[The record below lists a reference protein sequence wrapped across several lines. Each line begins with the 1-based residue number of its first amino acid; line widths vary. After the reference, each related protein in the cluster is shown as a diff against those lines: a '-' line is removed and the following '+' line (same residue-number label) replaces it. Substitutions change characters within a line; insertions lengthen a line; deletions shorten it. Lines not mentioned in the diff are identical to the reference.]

1 MKKSDF
7 LKQFDDIKA
16 LPSLPAIVMKVNEML
31 DNPYT
36 DIDSLSAVIEKDQAI
51 VSKMLAMVNSAF
63 FGLREEVVSVN
74 QACIILGF
82 DAIRNI
88 VVTLSTF
95 KALNNVAEAK
105 PCAKFNVETFW
116 KHSIG
121 VAVLS
126 KHLSKISKRGDP
138 EKCFVAGILHDM
150 GKLMMAY
157 YFESDFEKIHDL
169 AKKKK
174 LIYLDA
180 EKKVAPAF
188 HHEIGY
194 FLAKKWELP
203 NHLANIIYSHHKIQ
217 IGSSS
222 FEEDIIVNT
231 ADGIINSYISDALN
245 SNNNPGHL
253 IGRYFEPGAHKKM
266 RLWIESASDW
276 FPEVKITIT
285 EACSFFM
292 D

>member
-7 LKQFDDIKA
+7 LKQFNDIKD

-51 VSKMLAMVNSAF
+51 VSKMLALVNSAF
-63 FGLREEVVSVN
+63 FGLREDVSSVN

-88 VVTLSTF
+88 VVSLSTF
-95 KALNNVAEAK
+95 KALNNVTKNKSCE
-105 PCAKFNVETFW
+105 KFKVDIFW

-126 KHLSKISKRGDP
+126 KYLSTNSKYGDP
-138 EKCFVAGILHDM
+138 EKCFVAGLLHDM
-150 GKLMMAY
+150 GKLMVAY
-157 YFESDFEKIHDL
+157 YFPNNFETIYDL

-180 EKKVAPAF
+180 EKKTAPAF

-203 NHLANIIYSHHKIQ
+203 NHLANTIYSHHKIQ

-222 FEEDIIVNT
+222 LEEDIIVNT
-231 ADGIINSYISDALN
+231 ADGIINSYISDPI
-245 SNNNPGHL
+245 NNNGNPGHL
-253 IGRYFEPGAHKKM
+253 IGRYFEPGSHKKM
-266 RLWIESASDW
+266 RLWIESASEW
-276 FPEVKITIT
+276 FPEVKIMIN

-292 D
+292 G